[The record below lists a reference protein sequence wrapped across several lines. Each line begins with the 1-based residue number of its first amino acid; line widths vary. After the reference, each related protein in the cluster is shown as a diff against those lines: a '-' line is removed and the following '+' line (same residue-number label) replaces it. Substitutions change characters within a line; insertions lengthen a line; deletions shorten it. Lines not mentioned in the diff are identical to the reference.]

1 MYIYISH
8 KTQGLFQ
15 APLQC
20 DTESDFFARNH
31 TSITQKEQNVIN
43 PLEIHEN
50 LKLKYMLQNY
60 PKQTLPDRF
69 RLITIIH
76 L

>member
-1 MYIYISH
+1 MLTISF
-8 KTQGLFQ
+8 LF
-15 APLQC
+15 
-20 DTESDFFARNH
+20 
-31 TSITQKEQNVIN
+31 QNVIFKEKTYLKN
-43 PLEIHEN
+43 HKIKQDIIISLEINEIS
-50 LKLKYMLQNY
+50 KLTYMLQNY